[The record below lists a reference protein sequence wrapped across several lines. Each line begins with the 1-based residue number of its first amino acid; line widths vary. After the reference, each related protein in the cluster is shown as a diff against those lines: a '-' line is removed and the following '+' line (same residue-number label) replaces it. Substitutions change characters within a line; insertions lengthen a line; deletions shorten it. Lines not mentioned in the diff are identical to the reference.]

1 MSQAGEQI
9 YRYNNNDLLFLSG
22 NNIPFIGAQLIIHQ
36 PTIKEVGLIGEE
48 AFFTGC
54 QLLNFSKN
62 LLTEEDKSNL
72 EDKTNFDILIA
83 ILREQNAV
91 MQKNRNCVNMVLAL
105 LFPEYSIQFKKDC
118 ISLQKENDNNEYQ
131 INSSNFEEF
140 KEIISIMFQLKRD
153 DKATFNPSGELASRI
168 AAKLQ
173 KRHQKLAEEKPDKKI
188 DILSRYISI
197 LSVAQHKDMNILLN
211 YTIYQLFDEFKRNEL
226 KMSHDIYLKAQLAG
240 AKDLKEVEDWMQDIH
255 S

>member
-1 MSQAGEQI
+1 MI
-9 YRYNNNDLLFLSG
+9 NDLLLLSG
-22 NNIPFIGAQLIIHQ
+22 NDIPFIPAQITIHQ
-36 PTIKEVGLIGEE
+36 PTIKEIAYIGEE

-62 LLTEEDKSNL
+62 ILSEEDKVNL
-72 EDKTNFDILIA
+72 ESQTNFDILIA

-105 LFPEYSIQFKKDC
+105 IFPDYTITFEKDC
-118 ISLQKENDNNEYQ
+118 IKMTKDNEEHK
-131 INSSNFEEF
+131 IDNSNYEEF
-140 KEIISIMFQLKRD
+140 KSIINNIFNFGNSKD
-153 DKATFNPSGELASRI
+153 SKPDFNPSGDLAKKI
-168 AAKLQ
+168 AEKLK
-173 KRHQKLAEEKPDKKI
+173 KRHQKLADAKPAQKV

-197 LSVAQHKDMNILLN
+197 LTVGQQKNMNDLLN
-211 YTIYQLFDEFKRNEL
+211 YTTYQLFDEFKRYEL
-226 KMSHDIYLKAQLAG
+226 KVGHDIYVQAKMAG